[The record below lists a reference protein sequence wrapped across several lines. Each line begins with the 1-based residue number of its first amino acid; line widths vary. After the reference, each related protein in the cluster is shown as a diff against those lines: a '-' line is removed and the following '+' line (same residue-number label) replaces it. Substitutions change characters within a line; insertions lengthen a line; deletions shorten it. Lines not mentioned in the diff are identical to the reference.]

1 MTARNEPTNAKT
13 SRAPKAL
20 RPHVLVACALALI
33 LLSGLDAALRHV
45 LTDYRFRSISRAAT
59 GDIVVVAI
67 DPPSLER
74 IGVWPWPRRLHAELI
89 RRLQQAG
96 VRDIVF
102 DIDFSAPSDTASD
115 AAFIAALKEAGGS
128 VVLPSFQQPAR
139 DADNRLVTHVN
150 KPLRAFADNAWSSLV
165 NVPVDSDGLVRR
177 YPRAAMLD
185 GLVTPSMATVLA
197 GRFDGST
204 GQFLIDFGIARASLP
219 VISYVDVLRGEP
231 EVLARL
237 KDKKIV
243 VGGTALELGDRFGT
257 PNGAVISGPE
267 LQAIAAES
275 ILQQRDLR
283 LTSGWLTIGA
293 LAALFLAMMTLW
305 RSLGAGRR
313 VALLIGIAVI
323 AEGAGL
329 LLQSRVPVVLDTTL
343 FHAAIAF
350 YLVAIAL
357 DEIDLRTL
365 LGLIAERRFQRIAMS
380 LGDGLV
386 CADHQQ
392 RISLWNDA
400 AQTIFGY
407 SAQEIIGR
415 PFQVLLAH
423 PEDLLLAATSGAPLM
438 HAPRTLERDGRR
450 RNGDVFPLELSLSA
464 WQGADDVQYGAVVRD
479 VSARK
484 AEAARI
490 RYLAEYDTI
499 TGLPNRT
506 TFHARVTA
514 ELQSSRQDAKLAVLI
529 VGIDEFQQIN
539 DMLGHACG
547 DLVLKAAGERIRG
560 ALPESMVASLGGDE
574 FAVALLHC
582 DAAERAAACE
592 RIVGAFSQALAAG
605 PRHHRV
611 KVSIGTSA
619 YPADG
624 RSADELIGA
633 SHLAQRRAKADKH
646 RTIVAFEHAFRR
658 ELEARLM
665 LEAELTLAVE
675 RGEFELFYQPQV
687 RLSDNAVVGAE
698 ALIRWRHPTRGLIP
712 PAAFIA
718 VVNTSSISDS
728 VALWVLETACRQ
740 ARIWEEAGKAIRVGV
755 NLSPSQV
762 LSGTLA
768 ATVRTILSLTRLK
781 PALLEL
787 EVTEDIILAD
797 AEKALAMFREI
808 QDLGVHVVFDDF
820 GTGYASLSYL
830 KQFPLDGLKID
841 RSFVTGLRPDSG
853 DAAIVS
859 STIELSQKLGLTV
872 IAEGIE
878 DAATAAWLHATG
890 CQEGQG
896 YYFGRP
902 MPARKF
908 EQRFLS
914 HIGQVHTAADPA
926 LAVV

>member
-1 MTARNEPTNAKT
+1 VKT
-13 SRAPKAL
+13 RLPPKAL
-20 RPHVLVACALALI
+20 RPHILVACALAII

-45 LTDYRFRSISRAAT
+45 LNDYRFRWTSRAAS

-67 DPPSLER
+67 DPPSLQR
-74 IGVWPWPRRLHAELI
+74 VGVWPWPRRLHAELI
-89 RRLQQAG
+89 QQLQQAG
-96 VRDIVF
+96 ARDIAF
-102 DIDFSAPSDTASD
+102 DIDFSAPSDAASD
-115 AAFIAALKEAGGS
+115 AALVAALKQAGGS
-128 VVLPSFQQPAR
+128 VVLPTFQQPAR
-139 DADNRLVTHVN
+139 DAGNRLVTHVN
-150 KPLRAFADNAWSSLV
+150 KPLGAFADNAWSSLV
-165 NVPVDSDGLVRR
+165 NVPVDPDGLVRR
-177 YPRAAMLD
+177 YPHAGLLD
-185 GLVTPSMATVLA
+185 GQVTPSMAAVLA

-204 GQFLIDFGIARASLP
+204 EQFLIDFGIQRATLP
-219 VISYVDVLRGEP
+219 VISYIDVLRGEP
-231 EVLARL
+231 NALARL
-237 KDKKIV
+237 KDKKVI

-257 PNGAVISGPE
+257 PNGAVISGPV
-267 LQAIAAES
+267 LQALAAES

-283 LTSGWLTIGA
+283 LTSGWLTLGA
-293 LAALFLAMMTLW
+293 LAALFVAMMTLW
-305 RSLGAGRR
+305 RSFAAGHR
-313 VALLIGIAVI
+313 VALLIGIAAI

-329 LLQSRVPVVLDTTL
+329 LLQSLAPVVLDTTL

-350 YLVAIAL
+350 YLLAIAL

-386 CADHQQ
+386 CADHLQ
-392 RISLWNDA
+392 RISLWNAA

-407 SAQEIIGR
+407 SAEEIVGR

-423 PEDLLLAATSGAPLM
+423 PEDLTLAASSEGLPLM
-438 HAPRTLERDGRR
+438 HAPRTLEVDGRR
-450 RNGDVFPLELSLSA
+450 RNGEVFPLELSLSA
-464 WQGADDVQYGAVVRD
+464 WQGADDIQYGAVVRD
-479 VSARK
+479 VSVRK

-490 RYLAEYDTI
+490 SYLAEHDTI

-514 ELQSSRQDAKLAVLI
+514 ALRDSREDGKLAVLI

-539 DMLGHACG
+539 DMHGHACG
-547 DLVLKAAGERIRG
+547 DLVLKAAGERIQSV
-560 ALPESMVASLGGDE
+560 LPQECVVASLGGDE
-574 FAVALLHC
+574 FAVALLHH
-582 DAAERAAACE
+582 DAAERVAACE
-592 RIVGAFSQALAAG
+592 RIVDAFSLALAASA
-605 PRHHRV
+605 RHHRV
-611 KVSIGTSA
+611 KVSIGTAA

-646 RTIVAFEHAFRR
+646 RSIVAFEPAFRQ
-658 ELEARLM
+658 ELEARLT
-665 LEAELTLAVE
+665 LEAELTLAVD
-675 RGEFELFYQPQV
+675 RGEFELFYQPQI
-687 RLSDNAVVGAE
+687 RLSDSAVVGAE
-698 ALIRWRHPTRGLIP
+698 ALIRWRHPTRGLVP
-712 PAAFIA
+712 PAAFIP

-728 VALWVLETACRQ
+728 VAQWVLETACRQ

-762 LSGTLA
+762 LSGTLS
-768 ATVRTILSLTRLK
+768 ATVRTALNMTRLT

-808 QDLGVHVVFDDF
+808 QNLGVHVVFDDF

-841 RSFVTGLRPDSG
+841 RSFVSELRPGTG

-878 DAATAAWLHATG
+878 DAATAAWLHTMG

-896 YYFGRP
+896 YHFGRP
-902 MPARKF
+902 MPAAEF

-914 HIGQVHTAADPA
+914 QIAGQARTAADPA
-926 LAVV
+926 LADVA

>member
-1 MTARNEPTNAKT
+1 MKT
-13 SRAPKAL
+13 YRPPKAL
-20 RPHVLVACALALI
+20 RPHILVACALAVI
-33 LLSGLDAALRHV
+33 ILSGLDAALQHV
-45 LTDYRFRSISRAAT
+45 LNDYRFRWTSRAAS

-67 DPPSLER
+67 DPPSIER
-74 IGVWPWPRRLHAELI
+74 IGVWPWPRRLHGELI

-96 VRDIVF
+96 ARDIAF
-102 DIDFSAPSDTASD
+102 DVDFSAPSDPASD
-115 AAFIAALKEAGGS
+115 AAFVAALQDAGGS

-139 DADNRLVTHVN
+139 DADNRPVTHVN
-150 KPLRAFADNAWSSLV
+150 KPLRVFADNAWSSLV
-165 NVPVDSDGLVRR
+165 NVPIDSDGLVRR
-177 YPRAAMLD
+177 YPRAGLLD
-185 GLVTPSMATVLA
+185 GLVTPSMAAVLA
-197 GRFDGST
+197 GRFDGGT
-204 GQFLIDFGIARASLP
+204 EHFLIDFGIRRASLP
-219 VISYVDVLRGEP
+219 VIPYIDALRGEP
-231 EVLARL
+231 DVLARL
-237 KDKKIV
+237 KDKTVI

-257 PNGAVISGPE
+257 PNGAVISGPV

-283 LTSGWLTIGA
+283 LTSRWLTLGA
-293 LAALFLAMMTLW
+293 LTALFVVMMALW
-305 RSLGAGRR
+305 RRLSAGRR
-313 VALLIGIAVI
+313 VALLIAVAAI

-329 LLQSRVPVVLDTTL
+329 LLQSLAPVVLDTTL

-365 LGLIAERRFQRIAMS
+365 LGLIAERRFHRIAMS

-392 RISLWNDA
+392 RISLWNSA

-407 SAQEIIGR
+407 SAEEIIGR
-415 PFQVLLAH
+415 PFEVLLAR
-423 PEDLLLAATSGAPLM
+423 PEDLLFAASAPGAPLM
-438 HAPRTLERDGRR
+438 QVPRTLEVEGRR
-450 RNGDVFPLELSLSA
+450 RNGEVFPLELSLSA
-464 WQGADDVQYGAVVRD
+464 WQGADAVQYGAVVRD

-506 TFHARVTA
+506 TFHARVTTA
-514 ELQSSRQDAKLAVLI
+514 IASEREDAKLAVLI
-529 VGIDEFQQIN
+529 VGIDEFQEIN
-539 DMLGHACG
+539 DMLGHASG
-547 DLVLKAAGERIRG
+547 DLVLKAAGERIQN
-560 ALPESMVASLGGDE
+560 ALPPESMVARLGGDK
-574 FAVALLHC
+574 FAVALFHH
-582 DAAERAAACE
+582 DAAERRAACE
-592 RIVGAFSQALAAG
+592 RIVSVFGAPLAAG
-605 PRHHRV
+605 PRQHLV
-611 KVSIGTSA
+611 KVSIGTA
-619 YPADG
+619 TCPADG

-633 SHLAQRRAKADKH
+633 SHLAQGRAKADKH
-646 RTIVAFEHAFRR
+646 RTIVAFEHAFRQD
-658 ELEARLM
+658 LEARLT

-698 ALIRWRHPTRGLIP
+698 ALIRWRHPTRGLVP
-712 PAAFIA
+712 PGAFIP
-718 VVNTSSISDS
+718 VVNTSSISDR

-740 ARIWEEAGKAIRVGV
+740 ARIWEEAGKAIRIGV

-762 LSGTLA
+762 LSGTLS
-768 ATVRTILSLTRLK
+768 ATVRTVLSQTRLT

-787 EVTEDIILAD
+787 EVTEDIILAN
-797 AEKALAMFREI
+797 AENALAMFREI
-808 QDLGVHVVFDDF
+808 QDLGVHMVFDDF

-830 KQFPLDGLKID
+830 KKFPLDGLKID
-841 RSFVTGLRPDSG
+841 RSFVTELRPDTG

-878 DAATAAWLHATG
+878 DAATAAWLYATG

-896 YYFGRP
+896 YHFGRP
-902 MPARKF
+902 MPAQEF
-908 EQRFLS
+908 TQRFLNVS
-914 HIGQVHTAADPA
+914 AGQADPA
-926 LAVV
+926 